1 MRATRLLRFQVAI
14 VGRPNVGKSTLFNA
28 LRDVRSAR
36 ERPAPGAASPSGK
49 KSRQHRLPPAAQ
61 LTSPVARTTRDVR
74 SAPGR
79 LGDLRFEVVDTAGL
93 EVGDGAFRSAPPQR
107 GAFPGMPAVL
117 RDLTAGCVANADVA
131 LVVLDGAAGVTG
143 DDHDVARWL
152 RSAAGD
158 VPRLVLFNKME
169 NDRQVAAADLAFAE
183 TLARAAPLSVSAEH
197 GDGLPDV
204 LDALRAFAAA
214 APSAEED
221 ELLPSLEDEVRVA
234 LVGRPNVGKSTLVNA
249 LARSNVAVAAPE
261 PGVTRDAVECA
272 VDVAGRAV
280 RLVDTAGVRRV
291 LEGTTSRASK
301 DAVEERAARSTELE
315 VGGRC
320 DVAVFVV
327 DCSGPLRRDDLRL
340 ARHLSEAR
348 LPVVVLANKVDAY
361 RAGGAVLA
369 GRGANAPSAD
379 ASRAAAKDVEDG
391 LRRSELRFLFDA
403 TDAPIVACS
412 ALESPGRARRALR
425 FALKAHDAN
434 VAKRVSTGAL
444 NTWFRDFRRGPRG
457 EAFAAVRYLAQV
469 GHAPPTFALFGRNLD
484 AKLKPKIRET
494 LAAAIGADFGFRG
507 TRVALILRGG
517 GAGALGAKARKRAGG
532 TAAVPEEPGRRRRA
546 TRRGKGR

>member
-36 ERPAPGAASPSGK
+36 ERPAPGAASPTGK

-61 LTSPVARTTRDVR
+61 LTSPVARTTRD
-74 SAPGR
+74 
-79 LGDLRFEVVDTAGL
+79 
-93 EVGDGAFRSAPPQR
+93 R

-214 APSAEED
+214 APSTEED
-221 ELLPSLEDEVRVA
+221 ELLPSLDDEVRVA

-361 RAGGAVLA
+361 RAGGA
-369 GRGANAPSAD
+369 
-379 ASRAAAKDVEDG
+379 
-391 LRRSELRFLFDA
+391 
-403 TDAPIVACS
+403 
-412 ALESPGRARRALR
+412 
-425 FALKAHDAN
+425 AHDAN
-434 VAKRVSTGAL
+434 VAKRISTGAL

-469 GHAPPTFALFGRNLD
+469 GHAPPTFALFGRNLG

-507 TRVALILRGG
+507 ARVALILRGG

-532 TAAVPEEPGRRRRA
+532 TAAAPEEPGRRRRA
-546 TRRGKGR
+546 ARRGRGR